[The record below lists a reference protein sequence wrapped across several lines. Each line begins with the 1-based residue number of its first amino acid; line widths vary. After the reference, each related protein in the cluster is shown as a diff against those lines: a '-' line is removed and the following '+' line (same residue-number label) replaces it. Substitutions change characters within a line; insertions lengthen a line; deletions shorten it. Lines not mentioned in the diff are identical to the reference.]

1 MAIFNKSDTES
12 NTTIIAAGTKIDGE
26 FNINCKLHIDGEVT
40 GKINS
45 TNIVSIGAE
54 GSIKGE
60 LSSVKL
66 IVSGL
71 FEGTADCDSIELLK
85 DGKIV
90 GKIISKDL
98 MIESD
103 SIFEGES
110 QLKKNELNKI
120 NSASKNL

>member
-26 FNINCKLHIDGEVT
+26 FNLNCKLHIDGEVT

-60 LSSVKL
+60 LSSRKL